1 MRAMVDWK
9 RICVGLAVLLLVVA
23 CRQES
28 GESAEPASEQP
39 TLQLRRP
46 ELPPADPDSS
56 LTNPIDRILER
67 YFEEQQQEPAQIAAD
82 RVFAR
87 RVSLDLIG
95 LVPTPE
101 QLQAFVEDTGPDKRA
116 RLVRE
121 LLDSRAD
128 YSAHW
133 LTFWNDALRNAYLGT
148 GFIDDGR
155 KQVTGW
161 LFRALYDN
169 IPYDRFVHELISPVE
184 GSEGFIK
191 GIVWRGVVNASQRRE
206 IQAAQNISKVFLGI
220 NLKCASCHDHFL
232 ADWKLSDAYGLA
244 SVFADKPLEIYRC
257 DKPIGEIAEIKYL
270 FPELGRIDGAAPV
283 GERRRQLADLVTSP
297 KSGRLARTITNR
309 IWSQLFGLGLIE
321 PVDAMDNEPWNAD
334 LLDWLAADL
343 VDHDYDLKHL
353 LERICTSRAYQLVAV
368 GAPLPEE
375 EAGAFRGPLVRRMS
389 AEQFVDAVARINGL
403 PGAVSSAMIHRD
415 GRGQRG
421 QLAAIAPAIA
431 PPDEQPSL
439 DVAKWIRNETTDSPA
454 KVKETTSYF
463 RKSFDLAEAPV
474 KVIAVFSGVHRCR
487 LFVNGKQAA
496 EVRNWRQPTA
506 VDLTDRLRTGAN
518 LLAVEVIFRKEN
530 RDKQGTTED
539 HPGPGFLLF
548 AVGTAGDG
556 SSWSLGSDASWLVTS
571 KKVPGW
577 ERTALETKR
586 WRHAVEVAEADG
598 APRKLENRLRSLLG
612 LFDVRVRA
620 SLVIA
625 DPLMRALGRPNREQV
640 VTRRD
645 SWATMLQTLE
655 FTNGRT
661 LDELLKQ
668 GAEHWLERTGQ
679 DSDELVDELY
689 LAALGRRPTAAERS
703 ISRESIGAAPTA
715 EAIADLTWTLLML
728 PEFQL
733 IY

>member
-1 MRAMVDWK
+1 MIIDQK
-9 RICVGLAVLLLVVA
+9 QICWGLAVLLLVVA
-23 CRQES
+23 CRQGV
-28 GESAEPASEQP
+28 GECAELATEQQ

-46 ELPPADPDSS
+46 EVPPADPGSG
-56 LTNPIDRILER
+56 LTNPVDRILKS
-67 YFEEQQQEPAQIAAD
+67 YFEDQKHEPAQIAAD

-101 QLQAFVEDTGPDKRA
+101 QLQAFVDDTRPDKRA

-121 LLDSRAD
+121 LLDDRAA

-169 IPYDRFVHELISPVE
+169 IPYDRFVHELINPVE

-206 IQAAQNISKVFLGI
+206 LQAAQNISKVFLGI

-257 DKPIGEIAEIKYL
+257 DKPTGEVAEIKFL
-270 FPELGRIDGAAPV
+270 FPELGQIDGAAPV

-297 KSGRLARTITNR
+297 KSSRLARTITNR

-343 VDHDYDLKHL
+343 VDHGYDLKHL

-368 GAPLPEE
+368 GAPLPGA
-375 EAGAFRGPLVRRMS
+375 EAGGFRGPLVRRMS
-389 AEQFVDAVARINGL
+389 AEQFVDAVARIIGL
-403 PGAVSSAMIHRD
+403 PRAVSSAMIIRD
-415 GRGQRG
+415 GRGQGG
-421 QLAAIAPAIA
+421 QLAAIAPAVA

-439 DVAKWIRNETTDSPA
+439 DAAKWIWDETADDPA
-454 KVKETTSYF
+454 TAKETTRYF
-463 RKSFDLAEAPV
+463 RKSFQLDEPPV
-474 KVIAVFSGVHRCR
+474 KVIAVLSGVHRCR

-506 VDLTDRLRTGAN
+506 VDLTDRMVTGAN
-518 LLAVEVIFRKEN
+518 LLAVEVTFRNET
-530 RDKQGTTED
+530 RDKQGTTESR
-539 HPGPGFLLF
+539 PGSGFLLF

-556 SSWSLGSDASWLVTS
+556 SSWSLGSDAGWLVTS
-571 KKVPGW
+571 EQVPGW
-577 ERTALETKR
+577 ETTALETKG
-586 WRHAVEVAEADG
+586 WQHAVEVAEADG
-598 APRKLENRLRSLLG
+598 APWKLENRLRSLLG

-620 SLVIA
+620 SLVVA

-668 GAEHWLERTGQ
+668 GAKHRLERTGK
-679 DSDELVDELY
+679 DGADLVDQLY
-689 LAALGRRPTAAERS
+689 LAVLGRKPTAAERA
-703 ISRESIGAAPTA
+703 ISRESIGAHPTA
-715 EAIADLTWTLLML
+715 EAIADLTWSLLML